1 MAPLFIRLRE
11 VREAKGVKQSELAA
25 RAGTRQGTISLLESG
40 KTRRVDLDLLE
51 RVACALGVSP
61 ATLFAQDV
69 PVAATGKTVP
79 EKRRRRTE

>member
-1 MAPLFIRLRE
+1 MTSLSIRLKE
-11 VREAKGVKQSELAA
+11 VREAKRINQSELAE

-51 RVACALGVSP
+51 RLARALGVSP
-61 ATLFAQDV
+61 AALIALDGT
-69 PVAATGKTVP
+69 VAAKGRTGP